1 MLGVA
6 LRLSVV
12 SSMEALAHSR
22 RIGAAIGPMF
32 DAARVPIFVIR
43 PDGRFAAVNDVAIR
57 QYGYGLEEFLEMRVH
72 DLILDPRD
80 VDRDLRLVEQ
90 GPWDLERRRHQR
102 KDGSVLWALPM
113 ASPMTLLGERYVV
126 SIPQDVTAV
135 VEAEARAKK
144 DEQRAEDLWHA
155 ASEQLTD
162 GIALISRDY
171 RIVKINSALARMLR
185 RSPAEILGKTCR
197 EVFPSCIERPCMHEI
212 AASENRRLVLEFQSL
227 IDLLPL
233 RIEIIPCAPISS
245 DDEDTFALIN
255 IAHDQTQERAFRS
268 ELVSADRLA
277 TIGRLAAGVAH
288 EVNNPAALVTVNL
301 GVLRDRLA
309 AGTSRPAEV
318 LTILDESL
326 EGMRRIHDMVRDL
339 KGFARERAR
348 ERVDL
353 GELAASAIR
362 MAAHATRGHARVT
375 RDLERDVYATVRG
388 ARIAQVVLNLLINA
402 AEAIPPGHQNAN
414 SIGLRIWKEKGLAL
428 IEVSDSGPGVAPE
441 HAPHIFE
448 PFFTTREKNGGT
460 GLGLWLA
467 RAIVEEEGGHI
478 VLCESRGQG
487 ARFLVSLTASP
498 PEPASAV
505 EGSHSP
511 PPATAL
517 G

>member
-1 MLGVA
+1 
-6 LRLSVV
+6 LRVVLSA
-12 SSMEALAHSR
+12 EALAHSR
-22 RIGAAIGPMF
+22 RIGEAIGPMF
-32 DAARVPIFVIR
+32 DAARVPIFVVR
-43 PDGRFAAVNDVAIR
+43 PDGRFAAVNEVALR
-57 QYGYGLEEFLEMRVH
+57 QYDYTLDEFLEMRVH

-80 VDRDLRLVEQ
+80 VDGDLRLVGE
-90 GPWDLERRRHQR
+90 GAWDLERRRHR
-102 KDGSVLWALPM
+102 KKGGSVLWVLPM

-197 EVFPSCIERPCMHEI
+197 EVFPSCRERPCMHEI

-268 ELVSADRLA
+268 ELISADRLA
-277 TIGRLAAGVAH
+277 TMGRLAAGVAH

-309 AGTSRPAEV
+309 AGTARPGDM

-326 EGMRRIHDMVRDL
+326 DGMRRIHEMVRDL

-348 ERVDL
+348 ESVDL
-353 GELAASAIR
+353 GELARSAVR

-375 RDLERDVYATVRG
+375 LNLDRDVHATVRS
-388 ARIAQVVLNLLINA
+388 ARVAQVVLNLIINA
-402 AEAIPPGHQNAN
+402 AEAIPPGRQNEN
-414 SIGLRIWKEKGLAL
+414 SIGIRIWKEGGLAHV
-428 IEVSDSGPGVAPE
+428 EVSDSGPGVPPE
-441 HAPHIFE
+441 LAPHIFE
-448 PFFTTREKNGGT
+448 PFFTTREKHGGT

-467 RAIVEEEGGHI
+467 REIVEEEGGRI
-478 VLCESRGQG
+478 VLCESDRRDRG
-487 ARFLVSLTASP
+487 ARFLVTLTASP
-498 PEPASAV
+498 LEATSRSDGAHAPR
-505 EGSHSP
+505 P
-511 PPATAL
+511 PL